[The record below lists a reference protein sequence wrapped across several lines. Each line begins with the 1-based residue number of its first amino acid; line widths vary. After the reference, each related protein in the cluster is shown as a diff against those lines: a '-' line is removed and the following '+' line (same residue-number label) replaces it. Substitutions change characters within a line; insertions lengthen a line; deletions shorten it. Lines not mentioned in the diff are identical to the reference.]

1 MVARLLEVSPKLG
14 QSRPVRRA
22 ELILSPK
29 VVAVPSSM
37 LIFRNG
43 PADLRGMGWSAR
55 FIVGDKVTATR
66 QMTGCLTL

>member
-1 MVARLLEVSPKLG
+1 
-14 QSRPVRRA
+14 VRRA
-22 ELILSPK
+22 ELLLSPK